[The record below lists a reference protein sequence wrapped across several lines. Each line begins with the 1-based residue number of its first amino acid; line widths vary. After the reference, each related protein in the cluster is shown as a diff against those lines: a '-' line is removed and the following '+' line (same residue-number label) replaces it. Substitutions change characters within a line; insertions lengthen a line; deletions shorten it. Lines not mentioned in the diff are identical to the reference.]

1 MPQGT
6 ILGPI
11 LFLIY
16 INDLPDGVSSS
27 VKLFANDTKVYREL
41 SDAEGDAS
49 LLQSDLDLMSDWA
62 KTW

>member
-27 VKLFANDTKVYREL
+27 VKLFADDTKVYREL
-41 SDAEGDAS
+41 SDAEGDTS
-49 LLQSDLDLMSDWA
+49 LLQSHLDLMSDWA